1 MGAGTGAVY
10 GAGASEGDVAERA
23 IGAATGA
30 ATGGILGPLGQQ
42 IGKQTGKY
50 LQRRLGNRPG
60 RQYRGQRDED
70 IAVGRLQE
78 EFRDEL
84 RTTDPRKLREL
95 ESAGLPPS
103 EAYRGDV
110 TGRMTI
116 ADLPAMQGARTGV
129 SQGYSSARRLAAD
142 RLEQRATTEY
152 EELFGEME
160 DVLRGTQRADE
171 MAANVQ
177 KITARREK
185 PYYRDAG
192 KQHIDADQWMADVL
206 LDPFVK
212 GVYNSRRAVVKT
224 FVRNKRQGFTEAD
237 LMPAWDDLVGVT
249 EKGKKY
255 LKFNSIPTRHLHQL
269 KQGLDKKSNWA
280 ASRVSAT
287 EKAYRTLAGRI
298 NDEVGA
304 LNRNYKI
311 ANRINHLGRQTG
323 KAIIAGAKALRSSSD
338 TAVRKEFNALSSAL
352 EKKAYR
358 SGMLQ
363 ELSNRVGEPEAGG
376 IARYLSR
383 NSSKRIRNALKAVF
397 PDQESYNRFINRAK
411 QEAGFRGVEDAV
423 GVGGSQTVRAGE
435 EVAKWKSGGGVI
447 SDVAGAAARA
457 AAFGPFAAGGT
468 ISKYYRLLNQ
478 VKDKE
483 IARQAANILF
493 TSSPAEAQKA
503 FDVLLRGGRRLSAED
518 TRLLQAIKYGVS
530 GAATPTA
537 GLTGGAVSGLLAQ

>member
-1 MGAGTGAVY
+1 
-10 GAGASEGDVAERA
+10 
-23 IGAATGA
+23 
-30 ATGGILGPLGQQ
+30 
-42 IGKQTGKY
+42 
-50 LQRRLGNRPG
+50 
-60 RQYRGQRDED
+60 
-70 IAVGRLQE
+70 
-78 EFRDEL
+78 
-84 RTTDPRKLREL
+84 
-95 ESAGLPPS
+95 
-103 EAYRGDV
+103 
-110 TGRMTI
+110 MTI
-116 ADLPAMQGARTGV
+116 AYLPAMQGARTGV

-192 KQHIDADQWMADVL
+192 KQHITADQWMADVL
-206 LDPFVK
+206 LDPFVE
-212 GVYNSRRAVVKT
+212 GVYKSRRAVVKT
-224 FVRNKRQGFTEAD
+224 FVRNKKQGFTEAD
-237 LMPAWDDLVGVT
+237 LMPAWDDLVGVNPWG
-249 EKGKKY
+249 GKKY

-311 ANRINHLGRQTG
+311 ANRINHLGRQTE

-363 ELSNRVGEPEAGG
+363 ELSNRVAEPEAGG

-447 SDVAGAAARA
+447 SDVAGAAVRA

-468 ISKYYRLLNQ
+468 VSKYYRLLNQ

-483 IARQAANILF
+483 IARHAADILF